1 MVKKILLL
9 CGLFVLLLIIWIAAG
24 LWFSSAYGNAGF
36 GGTLLIGF
44 CIVPVVL
51 RLAVTK
57 LFRAHEKTID
67 Q

>member
-1 MVKKILLL
+1 MAKKIMLLS
-9 CGLFVLLLIIWIAAG
+9 GLFVLLLVIWIAAG
-24 LWFSSAYGNAGF
+24 LFFSSVYGNAGF

-44 CIVPVVL
+44 CIVPIVL

-57 LFRAHEKTID
+57 LFRANEKTID

>member
-1 MVKKILLL
+1 MAKKVVLLS
-9 CGLFVLLLIIWIAAG
+9 GLFVLLLVVWIAAG
-24 LWFSSAYGNAGF
+24 LLFSSIYGNAGF

-44 CIVPVVL
+44 CVIPIVL

-57 LFRAHEKTID
+57 LFRANQKTID